1 LAQLDLL
8 RLNQQIAQWT
18 ETQIASLWMTIQQPI
33 KLAQHQK
40 FFLARLWLVFLVT

>member
-33 KLAQHQK
+33 N
-40 FFLARLWLVFLVT
+40 LARHQRFSLAKLWPVSLVT